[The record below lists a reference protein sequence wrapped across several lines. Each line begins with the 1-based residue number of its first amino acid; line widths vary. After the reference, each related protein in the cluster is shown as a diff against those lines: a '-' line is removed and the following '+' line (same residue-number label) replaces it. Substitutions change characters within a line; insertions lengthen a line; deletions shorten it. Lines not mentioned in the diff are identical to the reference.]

1 MPPMVNTDV
10 SIVVT
15 SCGEVMWKGD
25 HDCWSVHHHPHI
37 KLAESHMDEMCRGN
51 HEWTFELNSTY
62 KRAPRGGIE
71 FCKQCGC
78 LNELTQTQVQGECEY
93 GASFNR
99 EGRLLW
105 KAHVP
110 NWREPST
117 HPSEIRA
124 RTNVDQV
131 FGIMHQDGL
140 PKRAMRTARRLFFV
154 YYADPGGHRCRTR
167 ADRIF
172 CKNRTAHRRNIFLKE
187 FGDCLPLP
195 IVLLARRLR
204 TQKRW
209 CRFCMDRDY
218 RRSPKKLLK
227 SYPREYRGKLK
238 ALVRPWSLTFELSIL
253 RFGTGI
259 GI

>member
-1 MPPMVNTDV
+1 MIGQRFATLISNMSSRSWMIRAVG
-10 SIVVT
+10 ST
-15 SCGEVMWKGD
+15 SGPW
-25 HDCWSVHHHPHI
+25 
-37 KLAESHMDEMCRGN
+37 
-51 HEWTFELNSTY
+51 
-62 KRAPRGGIE
+62 APRGGIE

-93 GASFNR
+93 GASFNP

-124 RTNVDQV
+124 RTNVDQI

-140 PKRAMRTARRLFFV
+140 PKRAMRTARRLFFAY

-172 CKNRTAHRRNIFLKE
+172 CKNWTAHRRNKFLNE

-195 IVLLARRLR
+195 ILLLARRLK

-209 CRFCMDRDY
+209 HRF
-218 RRSPKKLLK
+218 
-227 SYPREYRGKLK
+227 
-238 ALVRPWSLTFELSIL
+238 
-253 RFGTGI
+253 
-259 GI
+259 